1 MLKLD
6 CLLFPVQKLQTAF
19 KWVQGPDCL
28 VGHVSSCVVASL
40 LCRIRDLPVMSL
52 TSYRAALPCNK
63 CFGAVISVLKLRCME
78 RMKSGKDFWVKLR
91 IAYKEACESH
101 Y

>member
-1 MLKLD
+1 ML
-6 CLLFPVQKLQTAF
+6 PVQKLQTAF

-28 VGHVSSCVVASL
+28 VGQVSSCVVAL
-40 LCRIRDLPVMSL
+40 LLGRIRDLPVRSL

-63 CFGAVISVLKLRCME
+63 CFGAVISVFKLRCME
-78 RMKSGKDFWVKLR
+78 RMKCGKNFWEKLR